1 MTHFK
6 LIVVMVLEKIQVY
19 NLFYQ
24 YPLLLALLIVN
35 SFLQPLDYFNYFV
48 KKKNDWGDFGSR
60 VQTSSYKMTRI
71 WGSNVQHVDCS

>member
-6 LIVVMVLEKIQVY
+6 LIVVMVLERSQVY
-19 NLFYQ
+19 HLFYQ

-48 KKKNDWGDFGSR
+48 KKKMTGEIL
-60 VQTSSYKMTRI
+60 VQEYKLPAIR
-71 WGSNVQHVDCS
+71 